1 MKTENKVTK
10 FFIHLGIILLT
21 VGFLSIDLDDFS
33 FENNKK
39 SYFKIIVA
47 IVSFMISLYRIQNEK
62 HTNQIKN
69 G

>member
-47 IVSFMISLYRIQNEK
+47 IVSFIISLYRIQNEK

-69 G
+69 

>member
-69 G
+69 

>member
-1 MKTENKVTK
+1 MKTENKVSK

-47 IVSFMISLYRIQNEK
+47 IVSFMISFYRIQNEK

-69 G
+69 